1 MCAQADEAAPTVSVV
16 IPMFNE
22 ADRVGATLRDAV
34 ATLDAWPAPSEIVA
48 VDDGSAD
55 GCGELVRTIAAE
67 LAEAGSA
74 TATRVRVETLPRN
87 RGKGAAVRRGLKASR
102 GAWVLMMDADNS
114 ARVAELPKLAA
125 AASRSR
131 AALAVGSRNVRTSEV
146 EADPRRKLS
155 GMIFRAVL
163 GTLGVAF
170 VRDTQCGFK
179 LYRRDAADLC
189 ARLGTE
195 DGFAFDI
202 EHIGLC
208 ERTRLGVVEVGV
220 RWVHKDGGSISV
232 VRDGLRMI
240 AQAKRIRGR
249 LAQIDPAEGRRTS
262 GDGAASVLELK
273 PASPRADAEPDLG
286 QSAGAGSAADAA
298 GATS

>member
-1 MCAQADEAAPTVSVV
+1 MGSGVGATPTVSVV

-22 ADRVGATLRDAV
+22 ADRIEPTLRDAV
-34 ATLDAWPAPSEIVA
+34 ATLDSWPTLSEIVA
-48 VDDGSAD
+48 VDDGSTD
-55 GCGELVRTIAAE
+55 GCGDAVRTIAGE
-67 LAEAGSA
+67 LADAGSR
-74 TATRVRVETLPRN
+74 TATRVRVETMPRN
-87 RGKGAAVRRGLKASR
+87 RGKGAAVRRGLEVSR

-114 ARVAELPKLAA
+114 ARIEELPKLAA
-125 AASRSR
+125 AANRSR
-131 AALAVGSRNVRTSEV
+131 AAFAVGSRNVPTSDV
-146 EADPRRKLS
+146 KADPRRKLS
-155 GMIFRAVL
+155 GMVFRAVL

-208 ERTRLGVVEVGV
+208 ERTQLGVVEVGI

-240 AQAKRIRGR
+240 AQAWRIRGR
-249 LAQIDPAEGRRTS
+249 LAKGDPSAAGEP
-262 GDGAASVLELK
+262 AASVLELK
-273 PASPRADAEPDLG
+273 PTPTPISGHAVRDVDAH
-286 QSAGAGSAADAA
+286 AAAP
-298 GATS
+298 GGEG